1 MINPQTIKYL
11 QKFTI
16 WTRRVNINN
25 LPTTRIYLRDVNYSR
40 PDVAL
45 VDIIDWNKFESSKN
59 FASPP
64 TNVSFKLGKLSYNK
78 FLQMFY
84 EIVLHFNGWNVDKVN
99 RKLDEGQA
107 DQCLLERG
115 RR

>member
-1 MINPQTIKYL
+1 MGALSCHVLKCMINPQTIKYL

-16 WTRRVNINN
+16 WTRRANINN

-64 TNVSFKLGKLSYNK
+64 ANVSFKLGKLSYNK

-84 EIVLHFNGWNVDKVN
+84 EIVLHFNGWNVDKVK
-99 RKLDEGQA
+99 RPS
-107 DQCLLERG
+107 
-115 RR
+115 